1 MQGIDSLLAPLVGT
15 VVVLLGTINV
25 WFLKKIK
32 MDTMQV
38 NNAVNHVP
46 AGGVTLTQRV
56 DRIESTLTVIQY
68 DQTLAKKA
76 AIETK
81 NVVDGTNEAVEQLM
95 AAHVHTNE
103 RLDTMLR
110 QLPKRKTDDD
120 SIN

>member
-46 AGGVTLTQRV
+46 AGGATLTQRV

-68 DQTLAKKA
+68 DQTLAKDT

-81 NVVDGTNEAVEQLM
+81 QAADRTNGTIEQLM
-95 AAHVHTNE
+95 EAHVRTNE
-103 RLDTMLR
+103 RLDSLLL
-110 QLPKRKTDDD
+110 QLPKRNTD
-120 SIN
+120 